1 MLRRVYTYVVHEF
14 GNGRAVANTR
24 REAHRERF
32 ADERIEA
39 LAQRLAPTAPLQ
51 GGRPAA

>member
-1 MLRRVYTYVVHEF
+1 MLRRVYTYVVHEI

-32 ADERIEA
+32 AEERIEA
-39 LAQRLAPTAPLQ
+39 LAQRLTPAPPLS